1 MTKTNFFKKY
11 GHLLVQVSIDDAEYG
26 DFLILHPEEKALAKE
41 LEDRGMT
48 IVSVYETES
57 GEDYIDFENPFDSAD
72 QPFKY
77 GYLAID
83 ESNKEF
89 L

>member
-1 MTKTNFFKKY
+1 MTKTNFFKEY
-11 GHLLVQVSIDDAEYG
+11 GHLLIKVAEDCAEYG

-57 GEDYIDFENPFDSAD
+57 GEDYIDYENPFDSAD

-77 GYLAID
+77 GYLAIN
-83 ESNKEF
+83 ESNQEF
-89 L
+89 I